1 MARDRDRRKVIW
13 PSYFD
18 IGLSRAE
25 GRRVPKAQSI
35 DNPDIEKL
43 ADAAKRL
50 RLDFDMEREK
60 AYPSRWWKREGRLLI
75 DSELPKTELLVKIG
89 KTLKK

>member
-1 MARDRDRRKVIW
+1 MARDRDKRKIVW

-35 DNPDIEKL
+35 DSPDLEKL
-43 ADAAKRL
+43 AEAAKKL
-50 RLDFDMEREK
+50 KLIFDTEPGM
-60 AYPSRWWKREGRLLI
+60 AYPSRWWKKEGRLLV
-75 DSELPKTELLVKIG
+75 DSELPKTELLMKIG